1 MPFEFVPIESS
12 EQSVLIHFLVN
23 SFQADPALSSFHPD
37 VIHWKYFTSHPDRS
51 GPRSFGVKQ
60 SGEIVAHGGVWP
72 IRLNTQEGE
81 VNAIH
86 LIDWAASRSAVGAGV
101 YLLRK
106 IAAMGDVL
114 LTVGGSQDTRNLLPK
129 LGYKGHGELRH
140 YARVVRP
147 WLHFVTTPGK
157 HWKSPLKF
165 VRDSARALTGIP
177 PVPRGWTAYKIGNF
191 VGPTDP
197 AAGEKS
203 PDLTTSVRTASTL
216 NHLLQCPA
224 AQFSGFLV
232 RQKEKLRGYFLLS
245 KVGHQGRIVD
255 IRLNI
260 EDAESWPAICNLAAG
275 TAAADPTVAEIA
287 AASSVART
295 QQAWLQ
301 AGFVHRQTDEILA
314 NDPRGLLGSQHLDLT
329 LADGD
334 QCFLNDPRHPYLL

>member
-1 MPFEFVPIESS
+1 
-12 EQSVLIHFLVN
+12 
-23 SFQADPALSSFHPD
+23 
-37 VIHWKYFTSHPDRS
+37 
-51 GPRSFGVKQ
+51 
-60 SGEIVAHGGVWP
+60 
-72 IRLNTQEGE
+72 
-81 VNAIH
+81 
-86 LIDWAASRSAVGAGV
+86 
-101 YLLRK
+101 
-106 IAAMGDVL
+106 
-114 LTVGGSQDTRNLLPK
+114 
-129 LGYKGHGELRH
+129 
-140 YARVVRP
+140 
-147 WLHFVTTPGK
+147 
-157 HWKSPLKF
+157 
-165 VRDSARALTGIP
+165 
-177 PVPRGWTAYKIGNF
+177 
-191 VGPTDP
+191 
-197 AAGEKS
+197 
-203 PDLTTSVRTASTL
+203 VRTASTL

-275 TAAADPTVAEIA
+275 TAAADPTVAEITT
-287 AASSVART
+287 ASSVARI